1 MPGHSVAIIPDLSA
15 VLSYR
20 QASIMRHL
28 WAHGSATVRE
38 LHTWLTRAEPLAY
51 TSVLTTCVRL
61 WEKGLLDR
69 RHVLETDAPRPS
81 GRAYVYTPRLSVV
94 EFLRAATPPSSDL
107 PYPQIVGIPHYP
119 ATGTDCR
126 AIEMLLAYV
135 GTLRDST
142 GQLINRQAL
151 DTIAALLERA
161 ESAERAVLI
170 YQAEAIRAGQRAT
183 SAERRARAVE
193 DGVSVIPPGAA
204 PPRPTRATTVPSSA
218 VYEFPGHEKV
228 CRVCGRPAPPPSANR
243 HDALRVCALP
253 SCRHEARRR
262 DTATKQRRYQQ
273 RQRAQRITAS
283 PAAEGDSV

>member
-1 MPGHSVAIIPDLSA
+1 MPEHSVAIIPDLSA

-81 GRAYVYTPRLSVV
+81 GRAYVYIPRLSVV

-107 PYPQIVGIPHYP
+107 PYQQIVGIPHYP

-135 GTLRDST
+135 GALRDST
-142 GQLINRQAL
+142 GQPINPQAL

-161 ESAERAVLI
+161 WHSANSHAKVTKIQISPCLRRLPAVRKRSSVVCSL
-170 YQAEAIRAGQRAT
+170 T
-183 SAERRARAVE
+183 S
-193 DGVSVIPPGAA
+193 
-204 PPRPTRATTVPSSA
+204 PSSERTRSQA
-218 VYEFPGHEKV
+218 
-228 CRVCGRPAPPPSANR
+228 SA
-243 HDALRVCALP
+243 
-253 SCRHEARRR
+253 
-262 DTATKQRRYQQ
+262 
-273 RQRAQRITAS
+273 
-283 PAAEGDSV
+283 